1 MGNLEPPAQFTW
13 DAKEYSSHS
22 AFQEKCA
29 DELIAKLSLTGS
41 ERILDI
47 GCGDG
52 RVTAGIARRLNQGG
66 QILGIDSSPEM
77 IRYSQDT
84 FDHDKYPNLS
94 FCQLDARALGFRE
107 EFDVIFSNAALHW
120 IADPRPVLDG
130 IYRALRLHGKMFV
143 QMAGKGNA
151 AEAFLAFAYLAQD
164 SPWNQYFGN
173 FHTPYAFFGSEQY
186 RELIIG
192 SGMLPVRVELI
203 RRDMVHTS
211 RESFAGWVRT
221 TWLPYLERIPGS
233 LQPAFVDAL
242 YDMCCTLSPLDNEG
256 TLHIRMVR
264 LEADAEKQV

>member
-1 MGNLEPPAQFTW
+1 MERPEQTTQFTW

-22 AFQEKCA
+22 TFQKMCA
-29 DELIAKLSLTGS
+29 DELITKLRLSGS
-41 ERILDI
+41 EHILDI

-52 RVTAGIARRLNQGG
+52 RVTAGIARRLTHGH
-66 QILGIDSSPEM
+66 ILGIDSSPEM
-77 IRYSQDT
+77 IRYAQDH
-84 FDHDKYPNLS
+84 FPHDKYQNLS
-94 FCQLDARALGFRE
+94 FCQLDARTLGFKG

-120 IADPRPVLDG
+120 VVDPRPVLDG
-130 IYRALRLHGKMFV
+130 IYHALRPGGRMVV

-151 AEAFLAFAYLAQD
+151 ADAFLAFAYLAQD

-203 RRDMVHTS
+203 RRDMVHTD

-221 TWLPYLERIPGS
+221 TWLPYLERVPVS
-233 LQPAFVDAL
+233 LQPAFVKAL
-242 YDMCCTLSPLDNEG
+242 YDMCCTLSPPDSQG
-256 TLHIRMVR
+256 ALHIRMVR
-264 LEADAEKQV
+264 LEAEAEKHT